1 MYIVSF
7 QYALYDR
14 TCLIR
19 LSVHDKL
26 TYMDDFTRHT
36 IILFFIRYL
45 SFLWLTITNNLIIM
59 LILWQVG
66 ACIVNEENKIVGIG
80 YNGMPNGC
88 SDDVLPW
95 RREAEDELDT
105 KYPYG
110 ELLSGKLIC
119 AWFMTAYVSLL
130 FNDINKI
137 SCNIVQKMWN
147 SSQYISLLFIFY

>member
-26 TYMDDFTRHT
+26 IYMDDCTRHT

-119 AWFMTAYVSLL
+119 A
-130 FNDINKI
+130 
-137 SCNIVQKMWN
+137 
-147 SSQYISLLFIFY
+147 